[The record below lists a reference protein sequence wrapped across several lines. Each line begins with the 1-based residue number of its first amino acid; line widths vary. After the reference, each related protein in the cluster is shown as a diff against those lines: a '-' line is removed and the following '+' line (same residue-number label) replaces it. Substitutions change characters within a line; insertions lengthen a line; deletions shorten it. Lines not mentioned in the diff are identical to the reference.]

1 MALLKDK
8 VILVPDHRGSRVFED
23 LKAQGFNV
31 RVMRDRQWL
40 ELSPRVHVLCI
51 PDYNQDAILLLD
63 VNGRLVLNFN
73 DAGNRGWGGFVRR
86 LVKQYSRSFLLSLAG
101 GGADMMNFFDED
113 GRRLPPPAMTPIGV
127 TLT

>member
-1 MALLKDK
+1 
-8 VILVPDHRGSRVFED
+8 VFED

-73 DAGNRGWGGFVRR
+73 DAGNRGWVVVRR
-86 LVKQYSRSFLLSLAG
+86 LVKQYSRSFLLSLA
-101 GGADMMNFFDED
+101 AAA
-113 GRRLPPPAMTPIGV
+113 PT
-127 TLT
+127 